1 MVIDLLR
8 WLNMTADD
16 TNIVFRAP
24 RAETN
29 WIAVIRT
36 LDGVEISCTVKD
48 VSKTGARIGVPA
60 SCPLP
65 HTFMLK
71 IVGKDI
77 ICRVSLAWR
86 KGNFVGVHINQ
97 FGKIAPKTENTQ
109 EAKAQTTDGSY
120 KAIGVR
126 RSRVSSF

>member
-1 MVIDLLR
+1 MFDDSSNVI
-8 WLNMTADD
+8 A
-16 TNIVFRAP
+16 RAP
-24 RAETN
+24 RADTN
-29 WIAVIRT
+29 WIAIIRT
-36 LDGVEISCTVKD
+36 LDGVEIPCNVKD

-65 HTFMLK
+65 DIFMLR

-77 ICRVSLAWR
+77 VCRVSLAWR
-86 KGNFVGVHINQ
+86 KGNFVGVHIEQ
-97 FGKIAPKTENTQ
+97 FGKVVPKAEQAVETRQQIAD
-109 EAKAQTTDGSY
+109 ASY

>member
-1 MVIDLLR
+1 MP
-8 WLNMTADD
+8 ADD
-16 TNIVFRAP
+16 TDIVFRAP

-36 LDGVEISCTVKD
+36 LDGVEIPCTVKD

-65 HTFMLK
+65 DTFMLK

-97 FGKIAPKTENTQ
+97 FGKIAPKTGNTD

-120 KAIGVR
+120 KAIGAR

>member
-1 MVIDLLR
+1 MP
-8 WLNMTADD
+8 ADD
-16 TNIVFRAP
+16 TDIVFRAP

-65 HTFMLK
+65 DTFMLK
-71 IVGKDI
+71 IIGKDI

-97 FGKIAPKTENTQ
+97 FGKIAPKTGNTE
-109 EAKAQTTDGSY
+109 EAKAQIPDGSY

-126 RSRVSSF
+126 RSRMSSF